1 MVPNFQPNLF
11 RRHTEPL
18 DLFCWAMLLLV
29 MLLVCPLSLS
39 SPLPHLSRKRVGER
53 YIGVTLGPGGSGF
66 GTLFFSSSR
75 FSSASLPRCDLF
87 FAFTILEFFSF
98 FIISSS
104 LISLLIKSRT
114 YLHTTLAGF
123 FFYNGL
129 CMECLLINPKLVF
142 TFFLHSR
149 KVNSCFCI

>member
-123 FFYNGL
+123 FFITVCVWNVSSSIQNW
-129 CMECLLINPKLVF
+129 CLR
-142 TFFLHSR
+142 FFLHSR